1 MDKQKKDQN
10 SAGRNRLI
18 STIWSIG
25 TKIGMDSE
33 EIHAVVYKQV
43 GKDSIKKCTDRQL
56 EMVISAL
63 KYIGNMQDAQRGKTT
78 MKQRKYIED
87 LEYRLGWSTSPERMR
102 GFLKKQYGVEHVEW
116 LSVKQASDL
125 IEALKGMLHQKMI
138 KEGEQH
144 G

>member
-1 MDKQKKDQN
+1 MESKTKN
-10 SAGRNRLI
+10 SANRNRLI

-43 GKDSIKKCTDRQL
+43 GKESIKKCTDRQL
-56 EMVISAL
+56 EMIIEAL

-78 MKQRKYIED
+78 MKQRKYIDD
-87 LEYRLGWSTSPERMR
+87 LEYRLGWSKTPERMR
-102 GFLKKQYGVEHVEW
+102 GFLKKQFDVEHVDW

-125 IEALKGMLHQKMI
+125 IEALKGMLKQKMI